1 MKIAIAILVAGLTIQ
16 IGYGQACGIYRIK
29 YTAFIQSNNAEVV
42 QVKLPSI
49 PFLHGYEKKGSETAF
64 IVSDVVKNK
73 IEVEIRSPLTS
84 YLSDDASIYLDL
96 YREKNEA
103 LPVILI
109 VLKENIR
116 QELTIILSWDQIEMK
131 KIEDGRFGNLFEL
144 NLNEIKVE

>member
-1 MKIAIAILVAGLTIQ
+1 MLVAGLTIQ

-29 YTAFIQSNNAEVV
+29 YTAFIQSNNNAEVV

-49 PFLHGYEKKGSETAF
+49 SFLHGYEKTGSERAF

-84 YLSDDASIYLDL
+84 YLSNDASIYLEL

-103 LPVILI
+103 LPIILI

-116 QELTIILSWDQIEMK
+116 QELTITLSWDQIEMK
-131 KIEDGRFGNLFEL
+131 KIEDDRFGNLFEL